1 MESIYHRFTKV
12 IEEHLLPSSRLVV
25 AFSGGVDSRILLECA
40 ARLAFEQQRQ
50 CVVVHVHHGL
60 SDNADLWSQ
69 RCIEWCQGKQL
80 SCAVEKVQLDL
91 MAGDSVEERARQARY
106 QALAKHLELGDLLLT
121 GQHADDQVET
131 FLLALKRGSGPKGLS
146 AMGQCMP
153 FAQGFL
159 LRPLLSVARSE
170 IELAAR
176 QLSLEWVEDESNL
189 DTRYDRNFLRQ
200 EVLPQISQ
208 RWPGFASAVQ
218 RSAQLCAEQESLLDE
233 LLSPVL
239 ENALQADH
247 SLALAVLYQQSEQA
261 RLRLLRM
268 WLAALGQPMPSR
280 QNLQTLWQQVA
291 LAKADANPILQ
302 LGQGQVRRFNQ
313 RLYFVAQ
320 SNDISQWR
328 AEIKLSQPLALPDH
342 LGVLTLEHTP
352 GRGNLALPPAGGTF
366 YVTFDPEG
374 LSAHPA
380 ERGHRRKMKKL
391 FQEYQVPSWLRRR
404 TPILMC
410 ADRVVAVAGLFV
422 DREFIGQDCELFWR
436 KSS

>member
-12 IEEHLLPSSRLVV
+12 ISDHLLPASRLVV

-40 ARLAFEQQRQ
+40 ARFAFEQQRQ

-69 RCIEWCQGKQL
+69 RCVEWCQEKQL
-80 SCAVEKVQLDL
+80 SCVVEKVQLEL

-106 QALAKHLELGDLLLT
+106 QALAKHLEPGDLLLT

-146 AMGQCMP
+146 AMAQCAP

-200 EVLPQISQ
+200 EVLPKITQ
-208 RWPGFASAVQ
+208 RWPGFAGAVQ

-239 ENALQADH
+239 VRALQADH

-268 WLAALGQPMPSR
+268 WLSALGQPMPSR
-280 QNLQTLWQQVA
+280 QNLQILWQQVA
-291 LAKADANPILQ
+291 LAKVDANPILQ

-320 SNDISQWR
+320 SRDISQWR
-328 AEIKLSQPLALPDH
+328 AEIKLSQSLALPDH

-352 GRGNLALPPAGGTF
+352 GQGHLALPPAGEKL
-366 YVTFDPEG
+366 YVTFEPEG

-410 ADRVVAVAGLFV
+410 ADKVVAVAGLFV

-436 KSS
+436 K

>member
-1 MESIYHRFTKV
+1 MESIYHRFTRV
-12 IEEHLLPSSRLVV
+12 IADHLLPASRLVV

-40 ARLAFEQQRQ
+40 ARFAFEQQRQ

-69 RCIEWCQGKQL
+69 RCVEWCQEKQL
-80 SCAVEKVQLDL
+80 SCVVEKVQLEL

-106 QALAKHLELGDLLLT
+106 QALAKHLEPGDLLLT

-146 AMGQCMP
+146 AMAQCTP

-200 EVLPQISQ
+200 EVLPKITQ
-208 RWPGFASAVQ
+208 RWPGFAGAVQ
-218 RSAQLCAEQESLLDE
+218 RSAHLCAEQESLLDE

-239 ENALQADH
+239 ESALQADH
-247 SLALAVLYQQSEQA
+247 SLALAVLCQQSEQA

-268 WLAALGQPMPSR
+268 WLASLGQPMPSR
-280 QNLQTLWQQVA
+280 QNLQILWQQVA
-291 LAKADANPILQ
+291 LAKVDANPILQ

-320 SNDISQWR
+320 SRDISQWR
-328 AEIKLSQPLALPDH
+328 AEIKLSQSLALPDH

-352 GRGNLALPPAGGTF
+352 GQGHLALPPAGEKL

-410 ADRVVAVAGLFV
+410 ADKVVAVAELFV

-436 KSS
+436 K

>member
-1 MESIYHRFTKV
+1 MESIYHRFTKA
-12 IEEHLLPSSRLVV
+12 IADHLLPASRLVV

-40 ARLAFEQQRQ
+40 ARFAFEQQRQ

-69 RCIEWCQGKQL
+69 RCVEWCQEKQL
-80 SCAVEKVQLDL
+80 SCVVERVQLEL

-106 QALAKHLELGDLLLT
+106 QALAKHLEPGDLLLT

-146 AMGQCMP
+146 AMAQCAP

-200 EVLPQISQ
+200 EVLPKITQ
-208 RWPGFASAVQ
+208 RWPGFAGAVQ

-239 ENALQADH
+239 ESALQADH

-268 WLAALGQPMPSR
+268 WLASLGQPMPSR
-280 QNLQTLWQQVA
+280 QNLQVLWQQVA

-320 SNDISQWR
+320 SRDISQWH
-328 AEIKLSQPLALPDH
+328 AEIKLSQSLPLPDH
-342 LGVLTLEHTP
+342 LGVLTLESTP
-352 GRGNLALPPAGGTF
+352 GQGHLALPPAGEKL
-366 YVTFDPEG
+366 YVTFEPEG

-410 ADRVVAVAGLFV
+410 ADKVVAVAGLFV

-436 KSS
+436 K

>member
-12 IEEHLLPSSRLVV
+12 ISDHLLPASRLVV

-40 ARLAFEQQRQ
+40 ARFAFEQQRQ

-69 RCIEWCQGKQL
+69 RCVEWCQEKQL
-80 SCAVEKVQLDL
+80 SCVVEKVQLEL

-106 QALAKHLELGDLLLT
+106 QALAKHLEPGDLLLT

-146 AMGQCMP
+146 AMAQCAP

-200 EVLPQISQ
+200 EVLPKITQ
-208 RWPGFASAVQ
+208 RWPGFAGAVQ

-239 ENALQADH
+239 ARALQADH
-247 SLALAVLYQQSEQA
+247 SLALAVLCQQGEQA

-268 WLAALGQPMPSR
+268 WLSALGQPMPSR
-280 QNLQTLWQQVA
+280 QNLQILWQQVA
-291 LAKADANPILQ
+291 LAKVDANPILQ

-320 SNDISQWR
+320 SRDISQWR
-328 AEIKLSQPLALPDH
+328 AEIKLSQSLPLPDH

-352 GRGNLALPPAGGTF
+352 GQGHLALPPAGEKL
-366 YVTFDPEG
+366 YVTFEPEG

-410 ADRVVAVAGLFV
+410 ADKVVAVAGLFV

-436 KSS
+436 K